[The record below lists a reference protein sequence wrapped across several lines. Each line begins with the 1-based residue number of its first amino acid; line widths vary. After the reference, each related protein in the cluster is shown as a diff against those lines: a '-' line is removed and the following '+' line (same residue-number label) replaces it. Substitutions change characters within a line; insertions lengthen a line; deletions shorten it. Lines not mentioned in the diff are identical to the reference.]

1 MSTEKNST
9 PNLEESRNQTGHWSS
24 DAGLSVT
31 VISTTEK
38 GTVASLNAAKCLAAD
53 LDATITLLKM
63 EIVPARFPLYRPPV
77 SLKYTINQQHSMV
90 RQSGVNEADVD
101 LKIRF
106 CRDWSSGLQ
115 WVLRRRSLI
124 VIAGKRHW
132 WVGREERLER
142 VLRAFGHHVIFIDV
156 SQEKESTS
164 YGSKLSHSF
173 GKSGGY
179 FQNEK
184 QTARFISGTK
194 TRKECSF

>member
-1 MSTEKNST
+1 MSTEKNPA
-9 PNLEESRNQTGHWSS
+9 PNLEESRNQIAHWSS

-38 GTVASLNAAKCLAAD
+38 GTVASLKAAKWLATD

-63 EIVPARFPLYRPPV
+63 EIVPVRFPLYRPPV
-77 SLKYTINQQHSMV
+77 SLKYTISQQRSIV

-101 LKIRF
+101 LKIRL

-132 WVGREERLER
+132 WASREERLER
-142 VLRAFGHHVIFIDV
+142 VLRALGHHVIFIDV
-156 SQEKESTS
+156 AQGKESTS
-164 YGSKLSHSF
+164 HGSKLLHSV
-173 GKSGGY
+173 GKSEGH
-179 FQNEK
+179 FHNQK
-184 QTARFISGTK
+184 QAARFISGAN
-194 TRKECSF
+194 TRKESIL

>member
-1 MSTEKNST
+1 MSTEKN
-9 PNLEESRNQTGHWSS
+9 PAPKLEESRNQIAHWSS

-38 GTVASLNAAKCLAAD
+38 GTVASLRAAKCLAAD

-77 SLKYTINQQHSMV
+77 SLKYTINRQRSIV
-90 RQSGVNEADVD
+90 RQSSVNEADVD

-132 WVGREERLER
+132 WVSREERLER
-142 VLRAFGHHVIFIDV
+142 VLRALGHHVIFIDRA
-156 SQEKESTS
+156 QEEESTS
-164 YGSKLSHSF
+164 HGSKLSHSF
-173 GKSGGY
+173 GKSEGH
-179 FQNEK
+179 FHK
-184 QTARFISGTK
+184 QKQAARFVSGAK
-194 TRKECSF
+194 ARGENIL